1 MKRIT
6 MVAFVGVLAY
16 AILAMGCLD
25 RKPAPVCPVPTEIAS
40 NEQTASD
47 FDGVDI
53 VVVVDNSGSM
63 AEEQNILSTG
73 FYTLVN
79 SLIQPLSPENDP
91 DWGFPAVDNLRVAIV
106 TSDNPRMEQPEAIIA
121 DILTGL
127 VEEGGELKTDAEGQG
142 CLVMADRGEAIAA
155 SIAAVRPGDTI
166 LVAGKGHEDYQI
178 LGTTKIHFDD
188 REEAR
193 AMLALGGGTDG

>member
-1 MKRIT
+1 MRRIT

-25 RKPAPVCPVPTEIAS
+25 RKPAPVCPVPTEISS

-63 AEEQNILSTG
+63 AAEQSILSTG

-79 SLIQPLSPENDP
+79 SLTRPLGPEIDP
-91 DWGFPAVDNLRVAIV
+91 SWVFPPVDDMRVAIV
-106 TSDNPRMEQPEAIIA
+106 TSDM
-121 DILTGL
+121 GL
-127 VEEGGELKTDAEGQG
+127 QWGGDRREL
-142 CLVMADRGEAIAA
+142 
-155 SIAAVRPGDTI
+155 AVSGRW
-166 LVAGKGHEDYQI
+166 
-178 LGTTKIHFDD
+178 
-188 REEAR
+188 
-193 AMLALGGGTDG
+193 